1 MVCSKT
7 TDSVQFIR
15 ELNIN
20 AALQSAAKNLYN
32 ITKQEE
38 LIHFTSHLICVSACI
53 ALHAAGI
60 NSFNIKHALHWES
73 DSFLTYLCNLPCQ
86 AQRTS
91 HAVTETQIHFKG
103 ITLHLLSRMIAWS
116 PVPAEIR

>member
-1 MVCSKT
+1 MAKMVKKKHWFVLLIIMFAAQSLHSFVSLSTRWISSCLWHTPSHGFTADGNT

-20 AALQSAAKNLYN
+20 AALQSSANNLYN

-38 LIHFTSHLICVSACI
+38 LSHFTSHLICVSACI

-60 NSFNIKHALHWES
+60 NSLNIKHALH
-73 DSFLTYLCNLPCQ
+73 
-86 AQRTS
+86 
-91 HAVTETQIHFKG
+91 
-103 ITLHLLSRMIAWS
+103 
-116 PVPAEIR
+116 

>member
-1 MVCSKT
+1 
-7 TDSVQFIR
+7 
-15 ELNIN
+15 
-20 AALQSAAKNLYN
+20 
-32 ITKQEE
+32 
-38 LIHFTSHLICVSACI
+38 LICVSACI

-60 NSFNIKHALHWES
+60 ISFNIKHALAGLEIW
-73 DSFLTYLCNLPCQ
+73 FIPTYLCNLPCQ
-86 AQRTS
+86 AQCTS